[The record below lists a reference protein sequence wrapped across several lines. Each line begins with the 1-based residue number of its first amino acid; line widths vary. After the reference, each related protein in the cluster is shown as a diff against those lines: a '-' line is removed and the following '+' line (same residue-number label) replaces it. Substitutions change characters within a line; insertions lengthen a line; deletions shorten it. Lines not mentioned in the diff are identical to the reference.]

1 MYKSIIFKV
10 IRSNSYTF
18 NWQHH
23 WYMKDIWWPIYL
35 YYLMVG
41 GYFRLM
47 TDVIWFYIQK
57 FVNVLFNFKIIATDW
72 EKLLFCEKY
81 MVKNHP
87 RREGSIILGY
97 MKFLCIFLWN
107 KIIAVKFEI
116 KHKILLKWKEFI
128 DDESTLNISFIYRWT
143 QLYQSQRKF
152 TKEKMLLMKTKSTFL
167 ELHH

>member
-1 MYKSIIFKV
+1 MFDDRCNMILHPEVCQCIVQFQNNCNRLREIIVLWKIYGKKSSK
-10 IRSNSYTF
+10 T
-18 NWQHH
+18 
-23 WYMKDIWWPIYL
+23 
-35 YYLMVG
+35 
-41 GYFRLM
+41 
-47 TDVIWFYIQK
+47 
-57 FVNVLFNFKIIATDW
+57 
-72 EKLLFCEKY
+72 
-81 MVKNHP
+81 
-87 RREGSIILGY
+87 RRKGSIILGY

-128 DDESTLNISFIYRWT
+128 DDESTLNILFIYRWT

>member
-1 MYKSIIFKV
+1 
-10 IRSNSYTF
+10 
-18 NWQHH
+18 
-23 WYMKDIWWPIYL
+23 
-35 YYLMVG
+35 MVG
-41 GYFRLM
+41 GNFCLM

-87 RREGSIILGY
+87 RPEERAASFLGY
-97 MKFLCIFLWN
+97 MKFLWIFLWN

-128 DDESTLNISFIYRWT
+128 DDESTLNILFIYRWT